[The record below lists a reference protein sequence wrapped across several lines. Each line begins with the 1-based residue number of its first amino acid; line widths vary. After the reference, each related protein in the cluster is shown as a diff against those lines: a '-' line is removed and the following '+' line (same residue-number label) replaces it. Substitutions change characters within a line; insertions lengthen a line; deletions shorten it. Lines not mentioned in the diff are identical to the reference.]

1 MGKLLIVIHL
11 TNALDDFQR
20 RHRKQLGNRF
30 FDSRARQPRNE
41 RSPLGSFHFSP
52 SFLVSSVKVI
62 GTDAAEDAVSSL
74 ELAASFLE
82 SAVTDDR
89 YWKWFVVATHGAVQG
104 IFVLALKAG
113 DGLLV
118 QKPGVTKKMIAAYD
132 ADTDPPSPHMDN
144 FFNLYKKLH
153 KKENLRSSDSIPV
166 PPSEVHEK
174 AVKSLDELRDEFLH
188 FNTKSWS
195 IERELIFVCAR
206 ECVELMDFI
215 ISKSSTIIWY
225 QQDQKERVHVAL
237 ERLKLLLN
245 VQNSAS
251 SP

>member
-1 MGKLLIVIHL
+1 
-11 TNALDDFQR
+11 
-20 RHRKQLGNRF
+20 
-30 FDSRARQPRNE
+30 
-41 RSPLGSFHFSP
+41 
-52 SFLVSSVKVI
+52 VSSGKYI
-62 GTDAAEDAVSSL
+62 RTGTAEDAVSSL

-174 AVKSLDELRDEFLH
+174 AVPTLQCK
-188 FNTKSWS
+188 
-195 IERELIFVCAR
+195 V
-206 ECVELMDFI
+206 
-215 ISKSSTIIWY
+215 
-225 QQDQKERVHVAL
+225 L
-237 ERLKLLLN
+237 EH
-245 VQNSAS
+245 
-251 SP
+251 

>member
-1 MGKLLIVIHL
+1 
-11 TNALDDFQR
+11 
-20 RHRKQLGNRF
+20 
-30 FDSRARQPRNE
+30 
-41 RSPLGSFHFSP
+41 
-52 SFLVSSVKVI
+52 VSSGI
-62 GTDAAEDAVSSL
+62 YIRTGTAEDAVSSL

-82 SAVTDDR
+82 FAVTDDR
-89 YWKWFVVATHGAVQG
+89 YWKWFVVATHSAVQG

-132 ADTDPPSPHMDN
+132 ADTDLPSPHMDN
-144 FFNLYKKLH
+144 FVNLYKKLH

-166 PPSEVHEK
+166 QPSEVHEQ

-188 FNTKSWS
+188 FNAKSWS
-195 IERELIFVCAR
+195 IERELIFVSAR
-206 ECVELMDFI
+206 GCLELMDFI

-225 QQDQKERVHVAL
+225 EQDQKERVHVAL
-237 ERLKLLLN
+237 ERLQLLLN
-245 VQNSAS
+245 LQNSAS